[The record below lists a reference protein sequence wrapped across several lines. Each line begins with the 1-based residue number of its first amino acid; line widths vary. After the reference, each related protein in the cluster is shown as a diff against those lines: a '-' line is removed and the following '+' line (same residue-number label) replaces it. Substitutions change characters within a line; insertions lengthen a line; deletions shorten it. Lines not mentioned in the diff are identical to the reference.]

1 MFQVKQE
8 DIERHP
14 SSLGRDGEELMDG
27 EREGEDWESPYGD
40 HHDKSD
46 SDNVGEEGDLG
57 GDEGRRSLKSV
68 DSEPRCVLQFSLA
81 KVLAHKAATRL
92 KAKKAAKGQT
102 RLGVPGPDMTPN
114 LNFAPSDAAL
124 EVRFEHEDLEE
135 DAEVKPK
142 KKHHWPKIMVS
153 LWPKGKG
160 KKADFIPLDIRREG
174 EEMEDEDDA
183 NSAERHES
191 SGSRHS
197 EEGGSVD
204 GENESDQ
211 DGHDSRSESEAY
223 QGNDRESRSRS
234 VNRRRSTHDSQHS
247 AIVKRDS
254 IVDSRSRHDR
264 ENDSVTFMNL
274 VRDFMEE
281 SLIKSYR
288 KSHVRGHNYVD
299 VTTELET
306 QQRFRLEHARERAMR
321 AVEVKAEAVQ
331 CDDMWKNLTDE
342 EMIAHMVTRN
352 VIKKAIYLEK
362 ELVHQQ
368 AMDIAAKAV
377 AEEILAQIE
386 ESVEHISP
394 ENTKH
399 KNQRKFSICLESP
412 VMENTKPSDVKLR
425 VEYPLGEESEPKNET
440 ETTSASLK
448 ELRVSELDKT
458 ALQTVTALKLQ
469 PWEPLPPIGSQKFAE
484 DIGLINPAT
493 SCDSKIICKCCSY
506 TRVVNCFY
514 GARPVDD

>member
-8 DIERHP
+8 DIESHP

-27 EREGEDWESPYGD
+27 EREGEDSESPYGD

-46 SDNVGEEGDLG
+46 SDNNGEEGDLG

-92 KAKKAAKGQT
+92 KAKKAAKGRT
-102 RLGVPGPDMTPN
+102 RLGVPSPDMTPN

-142 KKHHWPKIMVS
+142 KKHHWPKILVS

-174 EEMEDEDDA
+174 EEMDDEDDA
-183 NSAERHES
+183 DSAE
-191 SGSRHS
+191 RHS

-223 QGNDRESRSRS
+223 QGSDRESRSRS
-234 VNRRRSTHDSQHS
+234 GSVNHRRSTCDSQHS

-254 IVDSRSRHDR
+254 IVDSRTHHDR

-274 VRDFMEE
+274 VCDFMEE

-288 KSHVRGHNYVD
+288 KSRVRGRNYVD

-306 QQRFRLEHARERAMR
+306 QQRFRLKHARERALR

-331 CDDMWKNLTDE
+331 CDDMWENLTDE
-342 EMIAHMVTRN
+342 EMIARMVTRN
-352 VIKKAIYLEK
+352 VIKKAIFLEK
-362 ELVHQQ
+362 ELVHQE

-377 AEEILAQIE
+377 AEEILTQIE

-425 VEYPLGEESEPKNET
+425 VEYSLGEESEPKNET
-440 ETTSASLK
+440 ETSASLK

-458 ALQTVTALKLQ
+458 ASQTVTALKLR
-469 PWEPLPPIGSQKFAE
+469 PLEPLPPIGSQKFAE

-493 SCDSKIICKCCSY
+493 SCDSKIICKCCLY
-506 TRVVNCFY
+506 TRVVNYFY